1 MYDIYNPAS
10 KHVNV
15 MQKYTQFISY
25 FRFKCYFTVKLL
37 LLLLLLLL
45 LRYVTIE
52 VVLTKTTVL
61 ITVQG
66 INFCSSQR

>member
-37 LLLLLLLL
+37 LLLLLLL
-45 LRYVTIE
+45 RYVTIE